1 MKLRVSENRLGREVG
16 SECEDRNEGE
26 AEVENKRE
34 TTSHS
39 VSVKVLARRM
49 KARLRANA
57 DPLLF
62 HLTLRTGS

>member
-1 MKLRVSENRLGREVG
+1 MSENRLGREVG
-16 SECEDRNEGE
+16 SQCEDRNEGE
-26 AEVENKRE
+26 AEVEDKHE

-49 KARLRANA
+49 KTRLRATA
-57 DPLLF
+57 FPLLF